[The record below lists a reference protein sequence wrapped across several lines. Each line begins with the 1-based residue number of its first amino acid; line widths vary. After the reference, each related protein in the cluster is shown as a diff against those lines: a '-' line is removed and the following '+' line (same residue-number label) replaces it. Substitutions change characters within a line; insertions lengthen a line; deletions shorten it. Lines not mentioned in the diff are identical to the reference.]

1 MVEIELAAEKLVTLL
16 NEIQDRIKGK
26 PWKSLNRNGFSYAA
40 SNAITELEEALQF
53 IESIE
58 EEHERQNLP
67 DSPSSKELA
76 AGCKD
81 AIVNLKKNKLFEQ
94 KKNENAIPLLFEMK
108 DSIAEKELYSHLEQK
123 ILDFVLKARYWVD
136 RVVIY
141 EKKRKLKPLEGRS
154 ARKNVLDLLEQKEN
168 ELEELRKRYSDLRV
182 KTHLGLIEEKTV
194 ADLEKEYYGEVRKE
208 DSELKLIISQ
218 VSLFEKDIENL
229 AGKYKMIKAGLSRAE
244 ELSSKH
250 IESSSELIT
259 CLKKERDYAKRIVME
274 IENET
279 VRLRSAY
286 SKELLSLEEEK
297 EIAKHEA
304 YEKFRQQLLKARQ
317 EIEHRDSAIK
327 DFREVLKAREE
338 KNAFLSKKLADL
350 ERENRL
356 LGEKL
361 ADVDGGKKKRGNKP
375 KNQ

>member
-1 MVEIELAAEKLVTLL
+1 MVEIELAAEKLVSLL
-16 NEIQDRIKGK
+16 NEIHDKIKGK

-40 SNAITELEEALQF
+40 SNATTELGEALQF

-58 EEHERQNLP
+58 EEYESQDLS
-67 DSPSSKELA
+67 DSPSSKDLV

-81 AIVNLKKNKLFEQ
+81 AIVTLKKNRAFEQ
-94 KKNENAIPLLFEMK
+94 KKNENSMPLLFEMK
-108 DSIAEKELYSHLEQK
+108 DSIAEKELYVHLEQK

-136 RVVIY
+136 RIVLY
-141 EKKRKLKPLEGRS
+141 EKKRKVKPLEGRS

-168 ELEELRKRYSDLRV
+168 ELEELKKRYSDLRV

-208 DSELKLIISQ
+208 DSEIKLIISQ
-218 VSLFEKDIENL
+218 VSLFEKDIESL
-229 AGKYKMIKAGLSRAE
+229 AGKYRMIKAGFSRAE
-244 ELSSKH
+244 ELSSRQ

-279 VRLRSAY
+279 IRLRSAY

-304 YEKFRQQLLKARQ
+304 YEKFRQQLLKAKQ
-317 EIEHRDSAIK
+317 EIEQRDSAIK

-338 KNAFLSKKLADL
+338 KAAFLSKKLADL
-350 ERENRL
+350 ERGNKALE
-356 LGEKL
+356 EKL
-361 ADVDGGKKKRGNKP
+361 AHAEKGKAKKGKKKN
-375 KNQ
+375 